1 MTVFAF
7 AFVDADELELTAL
20 GDDRHVGRAGSVD
33 VVERRRE
40 GVKRH
45 RAGPTGG
52 VVAPAFESSLSLAG
66 HAHRRDDFV
75 DARDVVH
82 QQTVAEDV
90 PGDHAVRALHRAE
103 DPAGERFVI
112 GSPVPRGFREV
123 GALET
128 RAAEEVVAP
137 VDDDELERARGSIPG
152 PGDGT
157 SGCSGYRYDVGAL
170 LEGSRRAQAL
180 TLRRPLV
187 VVHNASPVAV
197 GRFAFPGVHVGLRQL
212 TQGYGAARGFR
223 DGCLEERRD
232 GPLRHGGSPR
242 GWVWRGARGMGGET
256 ARFKILGGSPAELG
270 SIHAR
275 AGERHTCISVDHSRT
290 TPRDPTRRRVFD
302 PFSP

>member
-1 MTVFAF
+1 M
-7 AFVDADELELTAL
+7 
-20 GDDRHVGRAGSVD
+20 D

-52 VVAPAFESSLSLAG
+52 VVAPAFKSLSFAR

-180 TLRRPLV
+180 APRRPLV

-223 DGCLEERRD
+223 RGCLEERRD
-232 GPLRHGGSPR
+232 GPLRHDGSPR
-242 GWVWRGARGMGGET
+242 GWIWGGARGET
-256 ARFKILGGSPAELG
+256 VCVVARQLVQ
-270 SIHAR
+270 
-275 AGERHTCISVDHSRT
+275 IS
-290 TPRDPTRRRVFD
+290 RRRSLSWSAC
-302 PFSP
+302 PN